1 LVAIVPVLGVALCVA
16 LTPSQALALRRIMI
30 IGDSIQS
37 GTDLHRASDQASF
50 RLQREG
56 NVIVHDFASPGARMT
71 DSFFLGM
78 DHAAPAVWLLHGLFG
93 MYGLVVSLG
102 TNDWGAGV
110 DLEDFSRTYRAFLAA
125 LPPSLH
131 VACMSMTWSAAEATL
146 NAKGNSMDEFRD
158 AIRAT
163 CTAMGKVYLDG
174 KDAIPHSSEY
184 FRDGFHPN
192 DRGHRFMGAFLVHR
206 LRELGW
212 LE

>member
-1 LVAIVPVLGVALCVA
+1 
-16 LTPSQALALRRIMI
+16 
-30 IGDSIQS
+30 
-37 GTDLHRASDQASF
+37 
-50 RLQREG
+50 
-56 NVIVHDFASPGARMT
+56 
-71 DSFFLGM
+71 M

-131 VACMSMTWSAAEATL
+131 VACMGMTWSAAEATL
-146 NAKGNSMDEFRD
+146 NTKGNSMDEFPD